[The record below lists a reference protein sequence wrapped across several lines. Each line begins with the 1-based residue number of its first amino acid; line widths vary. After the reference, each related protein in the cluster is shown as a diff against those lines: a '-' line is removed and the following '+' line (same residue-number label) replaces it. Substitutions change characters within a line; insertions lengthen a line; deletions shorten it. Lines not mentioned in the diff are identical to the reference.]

1 MISSLTLPVTLATH
15 VGDVVLRRA
24 TPADLDPLMALLADD
39 SVSRSRGDRA
49 SADDRDRSEAV
60 LAELLADATNDVLV
74 VADGDGEVIGTM
86 QVTRM
91 PSLSRQAAT
100 RLQVETVRVSSRCRS
115 GGVGSAMMRWVV
127 TDAAGAM
134 GATLVQLTSDAVRED
149 AHRFYVRLGFTPS
162 HVGFKLDLTSAVEPV

>member
-1 MISSLTLPVTLATH
+1 MIRSLTLPVTLATH

-100 RLQVETVRVSSRCRS
+100 RLQVETVRVRSR
-115 GGVGSAMMRWVV
+115 
-127 TDAAGAM
+127 
-134 GATLVQLTSDAVRED
+134 
-149 AHRFYVRLGFTPS
+149 
-162 HVGFKLDLTSAVEPV
+162 